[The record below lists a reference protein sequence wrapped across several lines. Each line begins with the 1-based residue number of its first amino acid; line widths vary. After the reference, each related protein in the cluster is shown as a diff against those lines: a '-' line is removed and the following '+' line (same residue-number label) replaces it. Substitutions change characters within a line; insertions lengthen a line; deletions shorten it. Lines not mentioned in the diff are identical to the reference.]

1 MRDTCYFVILLFCYI
16 VRLLC
21 CYDKRVDIRVS
32 VVVMCNDTFVI
43 VGYDRRRS
51 AWLSSAP
58 VDIEYGNN
66 SIEQ

>member
-1 MRDTCYFVILLFCYI
+1 
-16 VRLLC
+16 
-21 CYDKRVDIRVS
+21 VDIRVS